1 MRFVSNP
8 LTGCLLIE
16 YLAAQ
21 EPQRGEGGI
30 NKFCLQAA
38 NYHRHR
44 HAKYLKAKVDQSQT
58 LGAFTPVMDNK
69 PADISPEDKALIE
82 RQIASALCYLCGGVV
97 SEPLPDKM
105 MVLLEDI
112 VTREAR
118 RQRNL
123 SMAHEDNEKDHAL

>member
-1 MRFVSNP
+1 V
-8 LTGCLLIE
+8 LLE

-21 EPQRGEGGI
+21 EPQGGEGGI

-44 HAKYLKAKVDQSQT
+44 HAKYLKASVDQSHM

-69 PADISPEDKALIE
+69 PADILPEDKALIE

-97 SEPLPDKM
+97 IPTRANQNPWAHSRSPIDM
-105 MVLLEDI
+105 MRQGCS
-112 VTREAR
+112 TRLFQAS
-118 RQRNL
+118 QQ
-123 SMAHEDNEKDHAL
+123 